1 MQEPLR
7 SETDEWV
14 RAGRQ
19 ALVSGTLA
27 SLLSTATLAVLG
39 KATLG
44 KPLAPTN
51 ATSHW
56 LWGEQAYGEHDPSF
70 RHTGIGYATHHAS
83 AVMWATL
90 FERWLNH
97 SGALRTSEIAR
108 DAAAMTAIA
117 SFVDYQLTPRRLR
130 PGFEQHLS
138 RGELLG
144 VFAAFGA
151 GLALGAVLNR
161 QHERRLDDLMTLPA
175 AAVVH

>member
-1 MQEPLR
+1 MEHPPL

-14 RAGRQ
+14 KAGRQ

-27 SLLSTATLAVLG
+27 SVLSTAVLAVLG
-39 KATLG
+39 RSELG
-44 KPLAPTN
+44 KPVAPTN

-56 LWGEQAYGEHDPSF
+56 LWGDRAYAEHDASLK
-70 RHTGIGYATHHAS
+70 HTAVGYATHHAS
-83 AVMWATL
+83 AVMWATI
-90 FERWLNH
+90 FERWLNY
-97 SGALRTSEIAR
+97 SGTFRPSEIVR

-117 SFVDYQLTPRRLR
+117 SFVDYQLTPPRLR

-151 GLALGAVLNR
+151 GLALGAVVNR
-161 QHERRLDDLMTLPA
+161 QHERRLEKLMVLPA
-175 AAVVH
+175 SEAVH

>member
-1 MQEPLR
+1 MQEAVR
-7 SETDEWV
+7 SESEEWL

-19 ALVSGTLA
+19 AIVSGTLA
-27 SLLSTATLAVLG
+27 SVLSTAVLAVLG
-39 KATLG
+39 KSNLG
-44 KPLAPTN
+44 KPVAPTN

-56 LWGEQAYGEHDPSF
+56 LWGEQAYGEHDPSL
-70 RHTGIGYATHHAS
+70 RHTAVGYATHHAS
-83 AVMWATL
+83 AVMWATI

-97 SGALRTSEIAR
+97 SGAIRGGEILR

-117 SFVDYQLTPRRLR
+117 SFVDYQLTPPRLR

-151 GLALGAVLNR
+151 GLALGAMLNR
-161 QHERRLDDLMTLPA
+161 QHDRRMDDLMSLPA
-175 AAVVH
+175 ERIVH